1 MADLPLTRACVL
13 VPAAAFLDRLGR
25 SIAPLLAGVGLPA
38 TALASPD
45 LLVPT
50 AAAARLLRN
59 AARREGIDAFGAL
72 AGGACGLEA
81 LGVFGTTICAAPTL
95 RDALRVAV
103 ADRRLFSSSSR
114 LWLSRQGA
122 DVALCHAFPTRGDPL
137 WRQAE
142 HYVLR
147 LLVEVLRLGAGPTWR
162 PPRVQL
168 QTPDWPALRSV
179 DVFADARLEFAQPVA
194 AVSFPHRLLDAPLP
208 ASATSCTA
216 IEVSVW
222 RATAPAAR
230 FADAVAQVVETLTWK
245 RPPRV
250 DETAA
255 ALGTTRRTLQ
265 RRLAAH
271 GVTHEMLVDR
281 ARLASAASLLTDTDA
296 RILDV
301 ALDVGYSDHAH
312 FTRAF
317 RRWSGLSPRDYRRVH
332 RADATARPAALAQA
346 HGA

>member
-25 SIAPLLAGVGLPA
+25 SIVPLLGSVGLPA

-50 AAAARLLRN
+50 VAAARLLRN

-72 AGGACGLEA
+72 AGGGCGLEA

-95 RDALRVAV
+95 RDALRIAV
-103 ADRRLFSSSSR
+103 AERRLFSSSSR
-114 LWLSRQGA
+114 LWLREQGA
-122 DVALCHAFPTRGDPL
+122 DVKLCHAFATGGDPV

-147 LLVEVLRLGAGPTWR
+147 LLVEVLRLGAGPAWR

-168 QTPDWPALRSV
+168 QTPEWPVLRSV
-179 DVFADARLEFAQPVA
+179 DAFAEARLDFSQPIG
-194 AVSFPHRLLDAPLP
+194 AVTFPQRLLDAPLP
-208 ASATSCTA
+208 APATRCTPL
-216 IEVSVW
+216 EVSVW
-222 RATAPAAR
+222 RATGPAPT
-230 FADAVAQVVETLTWK
+230 FAEAVAQVVEMLTWK

-250 DETAA
+250 GETAA

-265 RRLAAH
+265 RRLASS
-271 GVTHEMLVDR
+271 GVTHERLVDR
-281 ARLASAASLLTDTDA
+281 ARLASAASLLADTDA

-317 RRWSGLSPRDYRRVH
+317 RRWSGLSPRDYRRMH
-332 RADATARPAALAQA
+332 RDDAAVRATAPAAMQ
-346 HGA
+346 GG